1 MHPDP
6 GHAGVDGAA
15 VAHGPGPGEAP
26 GFVVAPDHAA
36 LPGHFPGA
44 PVVPG
49 VVLVD
54 HVAIAARAAFGLGAL
69 VAVPRVKFA
78 APVLPGQAVRIAWA
92 PRGALRVG
100 FTCFVEDRLVAAGEL
115 AFAP

>member
-1 MHPDP
+1 MT
-6 GHAGVDGAA
+6 
-15 VAHGPGPGEAP
+15 
-26 GFVVAPDHAA
+26 GFVVAPDHPA

-54 HVAIAARAAFGLGAL
+54 RVAAAARAEFGLGAL
-69 VAVPRVKFA
+69 RGVARAKFA
-78 APVLPGQAVRIAWA
+78 APVLPGQAVRIAFA
-92 PRGALRVG
+92 RRDAQRIG
-100 FTCFVEDRLVAAGEL
+100 FSCFVAERLVASGEM